1 MSHVVV
7 SATMSIDG
15 FVADEQDGI
24 EELFG
29 WYSNGDVVLETARE
43 DMSLSLSPED
53 AAFFKESHGKLG
65 ALVVGRRLFD
75 ITDGW
80 SGLHPLGV
88 PVVVVTH
95 SVPEAWIERFPEAPF
110 TFVTDGGVERAVEIA
125 SEIAGDDRTV
135 GVAAGNVGSQVIDAG
150 LADGLVIDLA
160 PVVLGTGRPFFDG
173 LESAKPVRLS
183 EPRVVQGTGAVHLV
197 YDVQEH
203 SAGETSPSPE
213 SAGASSRS

>member
-1 MSHVVV
+1 MSNVVV
-7 SATMSIDG
+7 NATMSIDG

-24 EELFG
+24 NELFG
-29 WYSNGDVVLETARE
+29 WYGNGDIVRKTARE
-43 DMSLSLSPED
+43 DMSFSLSSED
-53 AAFFKESHGKLG
+53 AAFVEEFYGKLG

-95 SVPEAWIERFPEAPF
+95 SAPEAWIERYPDAPF
-110 TFVTDGGVERAVEIA
+110 TFVTEGGVERAVEIA
-125 SEIAGDDRTV
+125 SGIAGDDRTV
-135 GVAAGNVGSQVIDAG
+135 GVAAGNVGSQVIGAG

-160 PVVLGTGRPFFDG
+160 PVVLGAGRPFFDG
-173 LESAKPVRLS
+173 LEGAKPVRLG

-203 SAGETSPSPE
+203 SAGETSPQ
-213 SAGASSRS
+213 G

>member
-1 MSHVVV
+1 MSNVVV
-7 SATMSIDG
+7 NATMSIDG

-24 EELFG
+24 RELFG
-29 WYSNGDVVLETARE
+29 WYGNGDVKVETAHE
-43 DMSLSLSPED
+43 ELSFSLTPED
-53 AAFFKESHGKLG
+53 AAWVREFHSRLG

-80 SGLHPLGV
+80 SGVHPLDV

-95 SVPEAWIERFPEAPF
+95 AVPDEWVERYPDAPF

-135 GVAAGNVGSQVIDAG
+135 GVAAGNVGSQVLDAG

-160 PVVLGTGRPFFDG
+160 PVVLGSGRPFFDG
-173 LESAKPVRLS
+173 LQHATPLRFG
-183 EPRVVQGTGAVHLV
+183 EPRVVQGRGAVHLV
-197 YDVQEH
+197 YEAQEH
-203 SAGETSPSPE
+203 SAGETSPQD
-213 SAGASSRS
+213 

>member
-1 MSHVVV
+1 MSNVVV
-7 SATMSIDG
+7 NATMSVDG

-24 EELFG
+24 NELFG
-29 WYSNGDVVLETARE
+29 WYGNGDIVLETARE
-43 DMSLSLSPED
+43 DLSFSLSPED
-53 AAFFKESHGKLG
+53 AAFVKEFHGRLG

-75 ITDGW
+75 ITDG
-80 SGLHPLGV
+80 
-88 PVVVVTH
+88 
-95 SVPEAWIERFPEAPF
+95 
-110 TFVTDGGVERAVEIA
+110 GVERAVEVA

-160 PVVLGTGRPFFDG
+160 PVVLGAGRPFFDR

-197 YDVQEH
+197 YGVQEH
-203 SAGETSPSPE
+203 SAGETSPQ
-213 SAGASSRS
+213 G

>member
-1 MSHVVV
+1 MSNVVV
-7 SATMSIDG
+7 NATMSVDG

-24 EELFG
+24 SELFG
-29 WYSNGDVVLETARE
+29 WYGNGDIVLETARE
-43 DMSLSLSPED
+43 DLSFSLSPED
-53 AAFFKESHGKLG
+53 AAFIKEFHGRLG

-80 SGLHPLGV
+80 SGRHPLDV

-95 SVPEAWIERFPEAPF
+95 SIPEEWIERHPDAPF
-110 TFVTDGGVERAVEIA
+110 TFVTDGGVERAVEVA

-160 PVVLGTGRPFFDG
+160 PVVLGAGRPFFDV

-203 SAGETSPSPE
+203 SAGETSPQ
-213 SAGASSRS
+213 G

>member
-1 MSHVVV
+1 MSNVVV
-7 SATMSIDG
+7 NATMSIDG

-24 EELFG
+24 SELFG
-29 WYSNGDVVLETARE
+29 WYGNGDVVVKTAHDE
-43 DMSLSLSPED
+43 LSFSLSSED
-53 AAFFKESHGKLG
+53 AAFLEEFHGKLG

-80 SGLHPLGV
+80 SGMHPLAV

-95 SVPEAWIERFPEAPF
+95 SKPDAWIERFPEAPF
-110 TFVTDGGVERAVEIA
+110 TFVTDGVERAVAIA

-150 LADGLVIDLA
+150 LANGLVIDLA

-173 LESAKPVRLS
+173 LEHATPVRLS

-203 SAGETSPSPE
+203 SAGETSPQS
-213 SAGASSRS
+213 

>member
-1 MSHVVV
+1 MSNVVV
-7 SATMSIDG
+7 NATMSIDG

-24 EELFG
+24 KELFG
-29 WYSNGDVVLETARE
+29 WYSNGDIVSETARE
-43 DMSLSLSPED
+43 DMSFSLSPED
-53 AAFFKESHGKLG
+53 AEFLKEFHGKLG

-95 SVPEAWIERFPEAPF
+95 SVPEAWIDRYPDAPF
-110 TFVTDGGVERAVEIA
+110 TFVTEGVERAVSIA
-125 SEIAGDDRTV
+125 SDIAGDDRTV

-150 LADGLVIDLA
+150 LADGLAIDLA

-173 LESAKPVRLS
+173 LESAAPVRLS
-183 EPRVVQGTGAVHLV
+183 EPRVVQGSGAVHLL

-203 SAGETSPSPE
+203 SAGETSPQRRPDSH
-213 SAGASSRS
+213 

>member
-1 MSHVVV
+1 VSNVVV

-24 EELFG
+24 NELFG
-29 WYSNGDVVLETARE
+29 WYGNGDVVLETARE
-43 DMSLSLSPED
+43 DMSFSLSPED
-53 AAFFKESHGKLG
+53 AAFFKEAHGRLG

-95 SVPEAWIERFPEAPF
+95 SLPDDWIERHPDAPF
-110 TFVTDGGVERAVEIA
+110 TFVTDGGVERAVAIA
-125 SEIAGDDRTV
+125 SEIAGESRTV
-135 GVAAGNVGSQVIDAG
+135 GVTAGNVGSQVIDAG

-160 PVVLGTGRPFFDG
+160 PVVLGSGRPFFEG
-173 LESAKPVRLS
+173 LDNAKPVRLS

-203 SAGETSPSPE
+203 SAGETSPQ
-213 SAGASSRS
+213 G

>member
-1 MSHVVV
+1 MSNVVV
-7 SATMSIDG
+7 NATMSVDG

-24 EELFG
+24 NEIFG
-29 WYSNGDVVLETARE
+29 WYSNGDIVLETASE
-43 DMSLSLSPED
+43 DLSFSLTPDD
-53 AAFFKESHGKLG
+53 AAFFKDFHGRLG

-80 SGLHPLGV
+80 SGQHPLDV

-95 SVPEAWIERFPEAPF
+95 SVPEAWIERYPDAPF
-110 TFVTDGGVERAVEIA
+110 TFVTDGGVERAVAIA

-135 GVAAGNVGSQVIDAG
+135 GVAAGNVGSQVIGAG

-173 LESAKPVRLS
+173 LEGTKPVRLS
-183 EPRVVQGTGAVHLV
+183 EPRVVQGSGAVHLV

-203 SAGETSPSPE
+203 SAGQTPPQ
-213 SAGASSRS
+213 G

>member
-1 MSHVVV
+1 MSTVVV
-7 SATMSIDG
+7 NATMSVDG

-24 EELFG
+24 TELFG
-29 WYSNGDVVLETARE
+29 WYGNGDTVMKTARE
-43 DMSLSLSPED
+43 DLSFSLSPED
-53 AAFFKESHGKLG
+53 ALFLEEFHGKLG

-80 SGLHPLGV
+80 SGLHPLDV

-95 SVPEAWIERFPEAPF
+95 SVPDEWIERYPDAPF
-110 TFVTDGGVERAVEIA
+110 TFVTDGVERAVAVA

-173 LESAKPVRLS
+173 LESATPVRLS
-183 EPRVVQGTGAVHLV
+183 EPRVVQGAGAVHLV

-203 SAGETSPSPE
+203 SAGQT
-213 SAGASSRS
+213 AMQG

>member
-1 MSHVVV
+1 MSNVMV
-7 SATMSIDG
+7 SATMSLDG

-24 EELFG
+24 KELFG
-29 WYSNGDVVLETARE
+29 WYGNGDVVLETARE

-53 AAFFKESHGKLG
+53 AAFFKEAHGKLG

-75 ITDGW
+75 LTDGW

-95 SVPEAWIERFPEAPF
+95 SLPDEWIERYPDAPF
-110 TFVTDGGVERAVEIA
+110 TFVTDGGVERAVAIA
-125 SEIAGDDRTV
+125 SEIAGDELTV
-135 GVAAGNVGSQVIDAG
+135 GVAAGNVGSQVIAAG
-150 LADGLVIDLA
+150 LADGLVVDLA

-173 LESAKPVRLS
+173 LEGATPVRLS
-183 EPRVVQGTGAVHLV
+183 EPRVVQGKGAVHLV

-203 SAGETSPSPE
+203 SAGETSPE
-213 SAGASSRS
+213 G

>member
-1 MSHVVV
+1 MSNVVV
-7 SATMSIDG
+7 NATMSVDG

-24 EELFG
+24 NELFG
-29 WYSNGDVVLETARE
+29 WYGNGDIVLETARE
-43 DMSLSLSPED
+43 DLSFSLSPED
-53 AAFFKESHGKLG
+53 AAFVKEFHGRLG

-80 SGLHPLGV
+80 SGRHPLDV

-95 SVPEAWIERFPEAPF
+95 SVPETWIERHQDAPF
-110 TFVTDGGVERAVEIA
+110 TFVTDGGVERAVEVA

-160 PVVLGTGRPFFDG
+160 PVVLGAGRPFFDG

-203 SAGETSPSPE
+203 SAGETSPQ
-213 SAGASSRS
+213 G

>member
-1 MSHVVV
+1 MSNVVV
-7 SATMSIDG
+7 NATMSIDG

-24 EELFG
+24 KELFG
-29 WYSNGDVVLETARE
+29 WYSNGEIVVKTARE
-43 DMSLSLSPED
+43 DMSFSLSPED
-53 AAFFKESHGKLG
+53 AAFLEEFHGKLG

-95 SVPEAWIERFPEAPF
+95 SVPEDWIERFPDAAF
-110 TFVTDGGVERAVEIA
+110 TFVTAGGVERAVAVA
-125 SEIAGDDRTV
+125 SEIAGDDRIV
-135 GVAAGNVGSQVIDAG
+135 GVAAGNVGSQVIGAG

-173 LESAKPVRLS
+173 LQGSNPVRFS
-183 EPRVVQGTGAVHLV
+183 EPRVVQGFGAVHLV

-203 SAGETSPSPE
+203 SAGQTSPE
-213 SAGASSRS
+213 G

>member
-1 MSHVVV
+1 MSNVVV
-7 SATMSIDG
+7 NATMSIDG

-24 EELFG
+24 SELFG
-29 WYSNGDVVLETARE
+29 WYGNGDIVRRTARE
-43 DMSLSLSPED
+43 DMSFSLSPED
-53 AAFFKESHGKLG
+53 AAFVEEFHGKLG

-95 SVPEAWIERFPEAPF
+95 AAPETWIARHPDAPF
-110 TFVTDGGVERAVEIA
+110 TFVTDGGVVRAVEIA
-125 SEIAGDDRTV
+125 SQIAGDDRTV
-135 GVAAGNVGSQVIDAG
+135 GVAAGNVGSQVIGAG

-173 LESAKPVRLS
+173 LDGAKPVRLS
-183 EPRVVQGTGAVHLV
+183 EPRVVQGAGAVHLV

-203 SAGETSPSPE
+203 SAGETSPQ
-213 SAGASSRS
+213 G

>member
-1 MSHVVV
+1 MSNVVV
-7 SATMSIDG
+7 NATMSVDG

-24 EELFG
+24 NELFG
-29 WYSNGDVVLETARE
+29 WYGNGDIVLETARE
-43 DMSLSLSPED
+43 DLSFSLSPED
-53 AAFFKESHGKLG
+53 AAFVKEFHGRLG

-80 SGLHPLGV
+80 SGRHPLDV

-95 SVPEAWIERFPEAPF
+95 SVPEAWIERHPDAPF
-110 TFVTDGGVERAVEIA
+110 TFVTDGGVERAVEVA

-160 PVVLGTGRPFFDG
+160 PVVLGAGRPFFDR
-173 LESAKPVRLS
+173 LESAMPVRLS

-197 YDVQEH
+197 YGVQEH
-203 SAGETSPSPE
+203 SAGETSPQ
-213 SAGASSRS
+213 G

>member
-1 MSHVVV
+1 MSNVVV
-7 SATMSIDG
+7 NATMSVDG

-24 EELFG
+24 NELFG
-29 WYSNGDVVLETARE
+29 WYGNGDIVLETARE
-43 DMSLSLSPED
+43 DLRFSLSPED
-53 AAFFKESHGKLG
+53 AAFIKEFHGRLG

-80 SGLHPLGV
+80 SGRHPLDV

-95 SVPEAWIERFPEAPF
+95 SVPEEWIERHPDAPF
-110 TFVTDGGVERAVEIA
+110 TFVTDGGVERAVEVA

-160 PVVLGTGRPFFDG
+160 PVVLGAGRPFFDG

-197 YDVQEH
+197 YSVQEH
-203 SAGETSPSPE
+203 SAGETSPQ
-213 SAGASSRS
+213 G

>member
-1 MSHVVV
+1 MSNVVV
-7 SATMSIDG
+7 NATMSVDG

-24 EELFG
+24 SELFG
-29 WYSNGDVVLETARE
+29 WYGNGDIVLETARE
-43 DMSLSLSPED
+43 DLSFSLSPED
-53 AAFFKESHGKLG
+53 AAFIKEFHGRLG

-80 SGLHPLGV
+80 SGRHPLDV

-95 SVPEAWIERFPEAPF
+95 SIPEEWIERHPDAPF
-110 TFVTDGGVERAVEIA
+110 TFVTDGGVERAVEVA

-160 PVVLGTGRPFFDG
+160 PVVLGAGRPFFDG
-173 LESAKPVRLS
+173 LASAKPVRLS

-203 SAGETSPSPE
+203 SAGETSPQ
-213 SAGASSRS
+213 G

>member
-1 MSHVVV
+1 MSNVVV
-7 SATMSIDG
+7 SATMSLDG

-24 EELFG
+24 KELFG
-29 WYSNGDVVLETARE
+29 WYGNGDVVLETARE
-43 DMSLSLSPED
+43 DLSFRLSPED
-53 AAFFKESHGKLG
+53 AAYFREFHDRLG

-75 ITDGW
+75 LTDGW

-95 SVPEAWIERFPEAPF
+95 SLPDDWIERHPDAPF
-110 TFVTDGGVERAVEIA
+110 TFVTDGGVERAVDIA
-125 SEIAGDDRTV
+125 SEIAGDERTV

-173 LESAKPVRLS
+173 LGSATPVRLG
-183 EPRVVQGTGAVHLV
+183 EPRVVQGMGAVHLV

-203 SAGETSPSPE
+203 SAGETSPQ
-213 SAGASSRS
+213 G

>member
-1 MSHVVV
+1 MSNVVV
-7 SATMSIDG
+7 NATMSIDG

-24 EELFG
+24 RELFG
-29 WYSNGDVVLETARE
+29 WYGNGDVVVATARE
-43 DMSLSLSPED
+43 DMSFSLSPED
-53 AAFFKESHGKLG
+53 AGFLEEFHGRLG

-95 SVPEAWIERFPEAPF
+95 SVPEDWIERFPDAPF
-110 TFVTDGGVERAVEIA
+110 TFVADGGVERAVELA
-125 SEIAGDDRTV
+125 REIAGDDRTV

-173 LESAKPVRLS
+173 LESAEPVRLS

-197 YDVQEH
+197 YAVQEH
-203 SAGETSPSPE
+203 SAGETSPQ
-213 SAGASSRS
+213 G

>member
-1 MSHVVV
+1 MSNVVV
-7 SATMSIDG
+7 NATMSVDG

-24 EELFG
+24 NELFG
-29 WYSNGDVVLETARE
+29 WYGNGDIVLETARE
-43 DMSLSLSPED
+43 DLRFSLSPED
-53 AAFFKESHGKLG
+53 AAFIKEFHGRLA

-80 SGLHPLGV
+80 SGRHPLDV

-95 SVPEAWIERFPEAPF
+95 CVPEEWIERHPDAPF
-110 TFVTDGGVERAVEIA
+110 TFVTDGGVERAVEVA

-160 PVVLGTGRPFFDG
+160 PVVLGAGRPFFDG

-183 EPRVVQGTGAVHLV
+183 EPRVQGIGAVHLV

-203 SAGETSPSPE
+203 SAGETSPQ
-213 SAGASSRS
+213 G